1 MKEEEDIG
9 NCVNWIVISSSDAD
23 NGVRIRVGS
32 FADRWMGLVL
42 VAVAATLT
50 RQLID
55 TQRIVNV
62 VRIGA
67 DGMPMRQIGRR

>member
-1 MKEEEDIG
+1 
-9 NCVNWIVISSSDAD
+9 
-23 NGVRIRVGS
+23 
-32 FADRWMGLVL
+32 MGLVL

-55 TQRIVNV
+55 TQRIVDV